1 MRASGSLMSFENS
14 RFNSSL
20 FILMS
25 ISILALGEDL
35 KYSAGK
41 ADGSLKIKTK
51 TGQYRCISLIP
62 RNKIV

>member
-1 MRASGSLMSFENS
+1 
-14 RFNSSL
+14 
-20 FILMS
+20 MS

-51 TGQYRCISLIP
+51 TGQYRCISLIS